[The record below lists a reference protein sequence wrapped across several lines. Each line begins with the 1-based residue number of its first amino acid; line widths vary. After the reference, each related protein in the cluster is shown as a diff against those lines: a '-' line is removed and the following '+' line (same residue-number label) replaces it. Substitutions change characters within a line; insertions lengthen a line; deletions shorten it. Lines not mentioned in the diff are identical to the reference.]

1 MVCAVDEHDIKSDY
15 TESIVYTIHIQPR
28 GAILKYPGI
37 FTGINDDLPMP
48 IVYNKQ
54 SRLLLE
60 MNKDID
66 DYYLPALGQP
76 IDTDLELIITHKYK
90 VEETDENGNIIEV
103 EKSEEYRSFSSNY
116 FNTDKYND
124 GDRAK
129 YKCFNELKIGENI
142 IEVKTFD
149 GIQDSKINVYKIELK
164 EPEQEFLKQEDC
176 NIIWNSISENIKLM
190 ITNIYNSYGECEH
203 YDNGGYNYDINDYEM
218 NFGIG
223 ETVIPDG
230 YNNMAWNT
238 KKINDFINNYCDG
251 FEYKYNDV
259 FFVSIEDFTLTEQI
273 NLLLKRV
280 LEM

>member
-15 TESIVYTIHIQPR
+15 TESIIYTIHIQPR

-90 VEETDENGNIIEV
+90 VEETDEDGNTIEV
-103 EKSEEYRSFSSNY
+103 EKSEEYRSFSSDY

-164 EPEQEFLKQEDC
+164 EPEQEFLKQEDHS
-176 NIIWNSISENIKLM
+176 IIWNSISENIKLM

-203 YDNGGYNYDINDYEM
+203 YDNDGYNYDIDDYEM

-230 YNNMAWNT
+230 YNNMAWNA

-251 FEYKYNDV
+251 FKYEYNDV

-273 NLLLKRV
+273 NLLLER
-280 LEM
+280 LLNM

>member
-1 MVCAVDEHDIKSDY
+1 
-15 TESIVYTIHIQPR
+15 
-28 GAILKYPGI
+28 
-37 FTGINDDLPMP
+37 MP

-164 EPEQEFLKQEDC
+164 EPEQEFLKQEDYS
-176 NIIWNSISENIKLM
+176 IIWNSISENIKLM

-230 YNNMAWNT
+230 YNNMAWNA